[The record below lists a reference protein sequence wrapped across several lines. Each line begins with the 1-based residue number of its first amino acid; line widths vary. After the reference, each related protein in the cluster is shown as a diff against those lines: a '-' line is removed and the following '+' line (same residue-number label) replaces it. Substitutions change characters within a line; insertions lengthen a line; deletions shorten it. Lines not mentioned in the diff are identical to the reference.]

1 MAQPQNGRDLTVQRS
16 LKFIASMP
24 RFSGDAGKWVAAL
37 RRLEAHGFDTVA
49 LSHHVINGWQ
59 LGLVA
64 AMAYAA
70 ASTTRLRVLSLVAQN
85 DLQHPALLAKDIAT
99 IDALSGGRVE
109 LGIGAGWQ
117 QGDYHALGLPFDPP
131 GRRVERLAEATEI
144 IRRYFTEDEV
154 DFAGEFY
161 RVNAME
167 ALPRCVQ
174 SPGPP
179 ILVGAGGPRM
189 LDLAGR
195 TADIVGVHARMGRGL
210 IDRAAVAD
218 LGAAAIAAKI
228 DRVRAAAQAVDRP
241 PPTLQFSCYH
251 VRVTDGPEPSGDRSS
266 WADLLAAEPEL
277 LADSPAVLIGTAAE
291 CAARL
296 HEWRDRYGITYW
308 HLGSDADAASR
319 ILEHV

>member
-1 MAQPQNGRDLTVQRS
+1 MQQP

-49 LSHHVINGWQ
+49 LSHHVIHGWQ

-85 DLQHPALLAKDIAT
+85 GLQHPALLAKDIAT

-117 QGDYHALGLPFDPP
+117 QGDYHALGLPFDAP
-131 GRRVERLAEATEI
+131 GRRVERLAEAVTV
-144 IRRYFTEDEV
+144 IRQYLGGETV
-154 DFAGEFY
+154 DFAGEHY
-161 RVNAME
+161 RVNGME

-174 SPGPP
+174 TPNPP
-179 ILVGAGGPRM
+179 ILIGAGGPRM

-195 TADIVGVHARMGRGL
+195 TADIVGVHARMGRGR

-218 LGAAAIAAKI
+218 LGPTAIAAKI
-228 DRVRAAAQAVDRP
+228 DRVRAAARAADRP
-241 PPTLQFSCYH
+241 LPVLQFSCYH
-251 VRVTDGPEPSGDRSS
+251 VQVTDGPEPSGDRSS
-266 WADLLAAEPEL
+266 WADLLQAEPEV
-277 LADSPAVLIGTAAE
+277 LADSPAVLVGTAAE

-296 HEWRDRYGITYW
+296 HEWRDRFGITYW
-308 HLGSDADAASR
+308 HLGADADAASR